1 MDSLD
6 HYAAHQMPENDVE
19 KWGVPK
25 STEINVTSN
34 TGSHPPDD
42 PTNDSTSFDPGDRH
56 GIPSGPLVLEGRL
69 AHWNA
74 KVEGFAGLEARG
86 ITRVL
91 PEERHT
97 GGKQAYLQMFALWFS
112 INLVAANIVTGLLG
126 PLVFQLGWVDSVC
139 IVIFANALSA
149 CGAAYTSTFGPESG
163 NRTMV
168 CIGRLSVSDLLEL
181 PHALRSISRISLG
194 SNASLTLYANLRG
207 SLYRS

>member
-1 MDSLD
+1 MDPLD
-6 HYAAHQMPENDVE
+6 HPVAYQMPEKDVE
-19 KWGVPK
+19 KWGVSK

-34 TGSHPPDD
+34 TGSHALGNA
-42 PTNDSTSFDPGDRH
+42 TNDSSSSNHENRH
-56 GIPSGPLVLEGRL
+56 SIPSDPLVLEGRL
-69 AHWNA
+69 AYWNA

-168 CIGRLSVSDLLEL
+168 RMPAG
-181 PHALRSISRISLG
+181 
-194 SNASLTLYANLRG
+194 
-207 SLYRS
+207 